1 MPFDFRSR
9 RTAEPGFALA
19 ASSASSRIT
28 CRSSVISWASSCRMP
43 LPWSEIVERTLK
55 GGLPSESKSNSRLL
69 SAAPAAAANGRL
81 WQPPHD
87 WAEIAASAPWPGG
100 DTEKRGSGVPSGRR
114 RTPTPWRPVNALW
127 KSLSPASK
135 TCWKPSAPEAT
146 SSDSRCPSSGKAG
159 PSDRSIV
166 GGAALASSAAGA
178 ASPLRRLI
186 PTATTAIANGTATC
200 ATDRLRVMPASFPGW
215 GYEPLSYRGV
225 EQLAESSGEARP
237 GALVLVLEE
246 DVRLVPGLGAHA
258 RRPLGQLLVV
268 VQPVPAQAQIAPEGR
283 ARDLPRR
290 LLVGVGH
297 APGAA
302 AGAQRRERVVVPPR
316 RVAELEGDPRLR
328 PLLGEH
334 VEEAFEAGDVQFEVG
349 RQLEEHRAQSF
360 AQRLGGAQEVAG
372 LLGGIAEALLMR
384 DPLRRLEREAE

>member
-159 PSDRSIV
+159 PSDRSIA
-166 GGAALASSAAGA
+166 GGAVLASSAAGA

-186 PTATTAIANGTATC
+186 PTATTAIANGTANC
-200 ATDRLRVMPASFPGW
+200 ATDRLRVMSISFPGW
-215 GYEPLSYRGV
+215 GRESLSYPA
-225 EQLAESSGEARP
+225 EELAETGGEARP

-246 DVRLVPGLGAHA
+246 DVRLVPGLGAHP
-258 RRPLGQLLVV
+258 RRPFGQLLVV
-268 VQPVPAQAQIAPEGR
+268 VQPVPAQAQITPGGG

-290 LLVGVGH
+290 LLVGIGH

-302 AGAQRRERVVVPPR
+302 AGAQRRDRVVVPPR
-316 RVAELEGDPRLR
+316 RVPELEGRPGLR
-328 PLLGEH
+328 PLLGKH
-334 VEEAFEAGDVQFEVG
+334 VQEALEARNVLLEIR
-349 RQLEEHRAQSF
+349 RQLEEHRAQPL

-372 LLGGIAEALLMR
+372 L
-384 DPLRRLEREAE
+384 